1 MRSDAAGGLRGTD
14 IRSAAVVGGKYCS
27 VEKPD
32 LAIAPNAV
40 AENFVE
46 NRLSED
52 SLPLRPGAAGEM
64 ARPGM

>member
-27 VEKPD
+27 VEKPN

-40 AENFVE
+40 AEDFVE
-46 NRLSED
+46 NL
-52 SLPLRPGAAGEM
+52 
-64 ARPGM
+64 